1 MKVASILRL
10 EHEEEFMSTAPE
22 ITDRAEQPYVA
33 VKAQV
38 TMQTISAIAD
48 RIPEV
53 FGWLAAHGVAPAGA
67 PFLKYNVIDMAR
79 QLEIEAGV
87 PVAAAVDGDGSV
99 LSGALP
105 AGRYATVIH
114 LGHPA
119 KLVDTTAEL
128 LAWASGKGLVFDVSQ
143 TDAGQ
148 RWGCRL
154 EIYLTD
160 PGKQPDMDKW
170 ETQLAFRLA
179 D

>member
-1 MKVASILRL
+1 
-10 EHEEEFMSTAPE
+10 MSTAPE
-22 ITDRAEQPYVA
+22 ITERAGQPYVA
-33 VKAQV
+33 VRAQV

-99 LSGALP
+99 LSGVLP
-105 AGRYATVIH
+105 AGRYATVTYA
-114 LGHPA
+114 GHPA
-119 KLVDTTAEL
+119 KLADATAEL
-128 LAWASGKGLVFDVSQ
+128 LAWASREGLVFDVSE
-143 TDAGQ
+143 TGEGE
-148 RWGCRL
+148 RWGARL

-160 PGKQPDMDKW
+160 PASEPDMDKW

-179 D
+179 G

>member
-1 MKVASILRL
+1 
-10 EHEEEFMSTAPE
+10 MSTAPE
-22 ITDRAEQPYVA
+22 ITERAEQPYVA

-38 TMQTISAIAD
+38 TMQAISAIAD

-53 FGWLAAHGVAPAGA
+53 FGWLAAHGIAPAGA

-99 LSGALP
+99 LAGVLP
-105 AGRYATVIH
+105 AGRYATMIY

-119 KLVDTTAEL
+119 KLADATAEL
-128 LAWASGKGLVFDVSQ
+128 LAWAARENLVFDVSE
-143 TDAGQ
+143 TDAGE

-154 EIYLTD
+154 ESYLTD
-160 PGKQPDMDKW
+160 PGQEPDMNKW

>member
-10 EHEEEFMSTAPE
+10 EPEEEFMSTAPQ
-22 ITDRAEQPYVA
+22 ITERAGQPYVA

-38 TMQTISAIAD
+38 TMQNISAIAD

-79 QLEIEAGV
+79 LLEIEAGV

-119 KLVDTTAEL
+119 KLVDTTA
-128 LAWASGKGLVFDVSQ
+128 
-143 TDAGQ
+143 
-148 RWGCRL
+148 
-154 EIYLTD
+154 
-160 PGKQPDMDKW
+160 
-170 ETQLAFRLA
+170 
-179 D
+179 

>member
-1 MKVASILRL
+1 
-10 EHEEEFMSTAPE
+10 MSTAPQ
-22 ITDRAEQPYVA
+22 ITERAEQPYVA

-38 TMQTISAIAD
+38 TMQNISAIAD

-87 PVAAAVDGDGSV
+87 PVAAAVDGDSSV
-99 LSGALP
+99 LSGVLP

-114 LGHPA
+114 VGHPA
-119 KLVDTTAEL
+119 KLVDTTGEL
-128 LAWASGKGLVFDVSQ
+128 LAWASSKDLVFDVSQ
-143 TDAGQ
+143 TDAGE
-148 RWGCRL
+148 RWGSRL

-160 PGKQPDMDKW
+160 PGQEPDLDKW
-170 ETQLAFRLA
+170 ETQLTFRLA
-179 D
+179 G

>member
-1 MKVASILRL
+1 
-10 EHEEEFMSTAPE
+10 MSTAPQ
-22 ITDRAEQPYVA
+22 ITERAEQPYVA
-33 VKAQV
+33 IKAQV
-38 TMQTISAIAD
+38 TMQNISAIAD

-87 PVAAAVDGDGSV
+87 PAAAVDGDGSV
-99 LSGALP
+99 LSGVLP

-114 LGHPA
+114 VGHPA
-119 KLVDTTAEL
+119 KLVDTTGEL
-128 LAWASGKGLVFDVSQ
+128 LAWASSKGLVFDVSQ
-143 TDAGQ
+143 SDAGE
-148 RWGCRL
+148 RWGSRL

-160 PGKQPDMDKW
+160 PGQQPDLDMW

>member
-1 MKVASILRL
+1 MSRRL
-10 EHEEEFMSTAPE
+10 FVFAHKEEFMSTTPE
-22 ITDRAEQPYVA
+22 ITGRTEQPYVA

-38 TMQTISAIAD
+38 TMQTIGAIAD

-87 PVAAAVDGDGSV
+87 PVAAGVDGDGGV
-99 LSGALP
+99 LSSVLP
-105 AGRYATVIH
+105 AGRYATMTYV
-114 LGHPA
+114 GHPA
-119 KLVDTTAEL
+119 KLVDATAEL
-128 LAWASGKGLVFDVSQ
+128 LAWASHEGLAFDVAE
-143 TDAGQ
+143 TDDGE
-148 RWGCRL
+148 RWGGRL
-154 EIYLTD
+154 EIYFTD
-160 PGKQPDMDKW
+160 PGREPDMDKW